1 MDGLMTVKKSRWLIS
16 LTAVALAASACGGG
30 GGGGDKPKVF
40 TFANIEPEHLI
51 PGNTNDAYGLN
62 VESALFDTLMTL
74 DANGKPVPQEA
85 ASVDTSDQKVW
96 TIKIKPGLT
105 FHNGE
110 PVTAQSYADAW
121 NHTANGANGW
131 GNNAYFSTIDGYADL
146 NPDKG
151 KPKVD
156 TLKGL
161 KVVDPQT
168 LQVTLSQPFSQFP
181 YILSFLG
188 TAPMPKAAFTD
199 LKAYEEKPIG
209 NGPFEMDGSWEHNR
223 QIKTKKFAGYKG
235 PRPAKS
241 GGVIFKTYA
250 SRDAAYTDLRAGR
263 VDFDTQIPAAQV
275 PQAKRLLG
283 NRYLSVPSGTMDF
296 LEFPLYDSRF
306 GNPDLRKAIS
316 MAIDRQSIVNAVFN
330 GIYKPTGSLL
340 APIVPGYRADACGE
354 ACTYNPTAAKQLFD
368 KAGGFNGTL
377 HLLFS
382 NADPTYEQWMTDV
395 ANQLKQNLGIKDI
408 TFDKIQASDYI
419 SKLVDHKA
427 TGPYR
432 SNWTMDYPSAE
443 DYLTPRC
450 SKPTRSGYDGAAC
463 EALIQ
468 KGNAASTP
476 EEGQKYYQQ
485 AEDLVLKDLPLTPLW
500 NWQDQAGYSS
510 HVGDVHV
517 DPYVQPLV
525 HLDQV
530 TVK

>member
-1 MDGLMTVKKSRWLIS
+1 MYARKSRWLLS

-30 GGGGDKPKVF
+30 GGSKHGPKIF
-40 TFANIEPEHLI
+40 TFANTEPEHLI

-62 VESALFDTLMTL
+62 VDSALFDTLMTL
-74 DANGKPVPQEA
+74 DPNGKPVPEEA
-85 ASVDTSDQKVW
+85 ASVQSADQKVW

-121 NHTANGANGW
+121 NATADATNGW
-131 GNNAYFSTIDGYADL
+131 GNNYYLSSIEGYADL
-146 NPDKG
+146 NPDNG
-151 KPKVD
+151 KPKVH

-161 KVVDPQT
+161 KVIDPLT

-188 TAPMPKAAFTD
+188 TAPMPKAAFKD
-199 LKAYEEKPIG
+199 LKAYEQKPIG
-209 NGPFEMDGSWEHNR
+209 NGPFEMDGVWEHNR
-223 QIKTKKFAGYKG
+223 QIKVKKFPGYKG
-235 PRPAKS
+235 PRPAHAD
-241 GGVIFKTYA
+241 GIIFKIYA

-263 VDFDTQIPAAQV
+263 VDFDGQIPAAKV
-275 PQAKRLLG
+275 PEAKRLLG
-283 NRYLSVPSGTMDF
+283 KRYLSVPSGTMDF
-296 LEFPLYDSRF
+296 LEFPLYDKRF
-306 GNPDLRKAIS
+306 DNPDLRKAFS
-316 MAIDRQSIVNAVFN
+316 MAIDRNAIVQAVYN
-330 GIYKPTGSLL
+330 GTFKPMGSLL
-340 APIVPGYRADACGE
+340 APIVPGYRANACGA

-368 KAGGFNGTL
+368 KAGGYKGTL
-377 HLLFS
+377 HLMFS

-395 ANQLKQNLGIKDI
+395 ANQLKQNLGISNI
-408 TFDKIQASDYI
+408 VFDKVQASDYI
-419 SKLVDHKA
+419 TKLTDHQA

-432 SNWTMDYPSAE
+432 SNWTMDYPSPE

-450 SKPTRSGYDGAAC
+450 SKPSRSGYDGTAC
-463 EALIQ
+463 EALIMQ
-468 KGNAASTP
+468 GNAAKTP
-476 EEGQKYYQQ
+476 EEGLRYYQQ
-485 AEDLVLKDLPLTPLW
+485 AEDLILKDMPITPLW

-510 HVGDVHV
+510 HIGNVHV